1 MPRHTPRSR
10 SFTASLPTM
19 TPHAA
24 IRRNTENF
32 HERSGRGVTATGSG
46 AVHLSVGCAVARGS
60 ELGAAMHSYD
70 YWLILAFFAL
80 VLIPA
85 PFLGRFY
92 YKVMEG
98 QRTWLSPILGPVERG
113 CYRVAGVDPQA
124 EQSWQ
129 KYTLAL
135 LAFNLAGF
143 LLLFAILLFQDHLPL
158 NPQNLPGQEWTLAF
172 NTAVSFMTNTNWQ
185 SYSGEASLSYL
196 SQMAGLTVQNFVSAA
211 TGLAVLVALCRG
223 ISRRSTAT
231 LGNFWVDM
239 TRATLYGLL
248 PMCLVLALFLVWQ
261 GVPQTFAHY
270 VNAVTM
276 QGVDQVIPLGPAASQ
291 IAIKQLGTNGGGF
304 FGVNSAH
311 PFEDP
316 TAWAN
321 LFELSA
327 IILIPVALVF
337 TFGHYVKDLRQS
349 RAILGC
355 MLALFLI
362 GGATSLWAEYQ
373 PNPTLNNPAVEQ
385 TAPLEGKEARFGTTG
400 TVLWSVTTTAAS
412 NGSVNGMHDS
422 LNPLS
427 GMVALVNMMVGEVI
441 FGGVGAGLYGML
453 LNVLIAV
460 FAAGLPGPAGAISNP
475 GPHGFSQLLYAYT
488 SASANNG
495 SAFGGLSANT
505 PFHNLMLGLG
515 MLIGR
520 FGYILPVL
528 ALAGSLAM
536 KKTAPI
542 GQNSFPTHGPLFV
555 TLLTVTILLVGG
567 LTFLP
572 TLALGPIAE
581 HLSMGF

>member
-1 MPRHTPRSR
+1 
-10 SFTASLPTM
+10 
-19 TPHAA
+19 
-24 IRRNTENF
+24 
-32 HERSGRGVTATGSG
+32 
-46 AVHLSVGCAVARGS
+46 
-60 ELGAAMHSYD
+60 MHSYD
-70 YWLILAFFAL
+70 YALILAFFVL
-80 VLIPA
+80 VLLPA
-85 PFLGRFY
+85 PWLGRFY

-98 QRTWLSPILGPVERG
+98 QRTWMTPVLGPVENV
-113 CYRVAGVDPQA
+113 CYRIAGVDPNS
-124 EQSWQ
+124 EQSWV
-129 KYTLAL
+129 KYMLAL

-143 LLLFAILLFQDHLPL
+143 VILFAILLFQQYLPL
-158 NPQNLPGQEWTLAF
+158 NPQHLPGQEWTLAF
-172 NTAVSFMTNTNWQ
+172 NTAVSFVTNTNWQ

-196 SQMAGLTVQNFVSAA
+196 SQMVGLTVQNFVSAA

-223 ISRRSTAT
+223 ISRRSSKT
-231 LGNFWVDM
+231 LGNFWADM

-248 PMCLVLALFLVWQ
+248 PLCLVLAVFLVWQ

-304 FGVNSAH
+304 FGANSAH
-311 PFEDP
+311 PFENP
-316 TAWAN
+316 TAWSN
-321 LFELSA
+321 LFELAS

-349 RAILGC
+349 RAIMAC

-362 GGATSLWAEYQ
+362 GGGTALYAEYQ
-373 PNPTLNNPAVEQ
+373 PNPTLNSPLVEH
-385 TAPLEGKEARFGTTG
+385 TAPLEGKEVRFGTTA
-400 TVLWSVTTTAAS
+400 TVLWAETTTAAS
-412 NGSVNGMHDS
+412 NGSVNAMHDS
-422 LNPLS
+422 LNPMS
-427 GMVALVNMMVGEVI
+427 AMVAVVNMMVGEVI

-460 FAAGLPGPAGAISNP
+460 FLAGLMIGRTPEYLGKKLQAKEVQLLVVTLLVMPVGVLVLAAIAAVLPSAVAAVSNP
-475 GPHGFSQLLYAYT
+475 GPHGFSQILYAFT

-495 SAFGGLSANT
+495 SAFGGLSGNT
-505 PFHNLMLGLG
+505 PFYNLMLSLG
-515 MLIGR
+515 MLLGR

-536 KKTAPI
+536 KKTAPV
-542 GQNSFPTHGPLFV
+542 GQNTFPTHGPLFV
-555 TLLTVTILLVGG
+555 ALLTVTILLVGG

-581 HLSMGF
+581 QLTMGF

>member
-1 MPRHTPRSR
+1 
-10 SFTASLPTM
+10 
-19 TPHAA
+19 
-24 IRRNTENF
+24 
-32 HERSGRGVTATGSG
+32 
-46 AVHLSVGCAVARGS
+46 
-60 ELGAAMHSYD
+60 MHSYD
-70 YWLILAFFAL
+70 YGLMLAFFAL
-80 VLIPA
+80 VLLPA
-85 PFLGRFY
+85 PWLGRFY

-98 QRTWLSPILGPVERG
+98 RRTWLSPVLGPVEKV
-113 CYRVAGVDPQA
+113 CYRIAGVDPGS

-135 LAFNLAGF
+135 LVFNLTGF
-143 LLLFAILLFQDHLPL
+143 VLLFAILLFQSYLPL
-158 NPQNLPGQEWTLAF
+158 NPQQLPGQEWTQAF
-172 NTAVSFMTNTNWQ
+172 NTAVSFVTNTNWQ
-185 SYSGEASLSYL
+185 SYSGEASLSYF

-223 ISRRSTAT
+223 ISRRSAHT

-248 PMCLVLALFLVWQ
+248 PLCLVLALLLVWQ

-270 VNAVTM
+270 VNAVTL
-276 QGVDQVIPLGPAASQ
+276 QGADQVIPLGPAASQ

-311 PFEDP
+311 PFENP
-316 TAWAN
+316 SAWSN
-321 LFELSA
+321 LFEMAS

-349 RAILGC
+349 RAIIAC

-362 GGATSLWAEYQ
+362 GGGTALYAEYQ
-373 PNPTLNNPAVEQ
+373 PNPALNSPLVEQ
-385 TAPLEGKEARFGTTG
+385 SAPLEGKETRFGTTG
-400 TVLWSVTTTAAS
+400 SVLWTETTTSAS
-412 NGSVNGMHDS
+412 NGSVNAMHDS
-422 LNPLS
+422 LNPLT
-427 GMVALVNMMVGEVI
+427 GMVALLNMMVGEVI

-460 FAAGLPGPAGAISNP
+460 FLAGLMIGRTPEYLGKKLQAREVQLLVVTLLVMPVGVLVLGAIAAVLPSAVASVSNP
-475 GPHGFSQLLYAYT
+475 GPHGFSQILYAFT

-495 SAFGGLSANT
+495 SAFAGLNANT
-505 PFHNLMLGLG
+505 PFYNLMLGLG

-528 ALAGSLAM
+528 ALAGSLAI
-536 KKTAPI
+536 KKSAPI
-542 GQNSFPTHGPLFV
+542 GQDSFPTHGPLFV
-555 TLLTVTILLVGG
+555 SLLTVTILLVGG

-581 HLSMGF
+581 QLTQGF

>member
-1 MPRHTPRSR
+1 
-10 SFTASLPTM
+10 
-19 TPHAA
+19 
-24 IRRNTENF
+24 
-32 HERSGRGVTATGSG
+32 
-46 AVHLSVGCAVARGS
+46 
-60 ELGAAMHSYD
+60 MHSYD
-70 YWLILAFFAL
+70 YGLILAFFAL
-80 VLIPA
+80 VLLPA
-85 PFLGRFY
+85 PWLGRFY

-98 QRTWLSPILGPVERG
+98 QRTWLSPVFGPVEKI
-113 CYRVAGVDPQA
+113 CYRIAGVDPQT

-135 LAFNLAGF
+135 LAFNLMGF
-143 LLLFAILLFQDHLPL
+143 VLLFAILLFQQYLPL
-158 NPQNLPGQEWTLAF
+158 NPQQLPGQEWTQAF
-172 NTAVSFMTNTNWQ
+172 NTAVSFVTNTNWQ
-185 SYSGEASLSYL
+185 SYSGEATLSYF

-223 ISRRSTAT
+223 ISRRSAHT

-248 PMCLVLALFLVWQ
+248 PLCLVLALLLVWQ

-270 VNAVTM
+270 VNAVTL

-311 PFEDP
+311 PFENP
-316 TAWAN
+316 SAWSN
-321 LFELSA
+321 LFELAS

-349 RAILGC
+349 RAIIAC

-362 GGATSLWAEYQ
+362 GGGTALYAEYQ
-373 PNPTLNNPAVEQ
+373 PNPALNSPLVEQ
-385 TAPLEGKEARFGTTG
+385 SAPLEGKEVRFGTTG
-400 TVLWSVTTTAAS
+400 SVLWTETTTSAS
-412 NGSVNGMHDS
+412 NGSVNAMHDS
-422 LNPLS
+422 LNPLT

-460 FAAGLPGPAGAISNP
+460 FLAGLMIGRTPEYLGKKLQAREVQLLVVTLLVMPVGVLVLGSIAAVLPGAVASVSNP
-475 GPHGFSQLLYAYT
+475 GPHGFSQILYAFT

-495 SAFGGLSANT
+495 SAFAGLNANT
-505 PFHNLMLGLG
+505 PFYNLMLGLG

-528 ALAGSLAM
+528 ALAGSLAL
-536 KKTAPI
+536 KKSAPI
-542 GQNSFPTHGPLFV
+542 GQDSFPTHGPLFV
-555 TLLTVTILLVGG
+555 ALLTMTILLVGG

-581 HLSMGF
+581 QLTLGF